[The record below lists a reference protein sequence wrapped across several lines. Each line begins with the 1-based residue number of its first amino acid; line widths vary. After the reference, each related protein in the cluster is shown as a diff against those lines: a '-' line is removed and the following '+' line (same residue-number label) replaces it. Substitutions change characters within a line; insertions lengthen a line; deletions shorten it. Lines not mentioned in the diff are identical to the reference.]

1 MTRPPGTHLSP
12 DEIDSW
18 LSGNLAREWQQH
30 LDQCQ
35 TCLERVRVERE
46 IVDQIATLPLMSPAD
61 GFSDRVMAS
70 VSVPDPF
77 SIRSLQAT
85 QRRLF
90 ATRRSLAIAASVT
103 LLILGSMA
111 GSIAWS
117 LANQETLASI
127 GNWLL
132 TAGGQVAWLSLRG
145 VASNVIEQPWYTG
158 IRSLLENPGRLAVA
172 SALAT
177 TVYLAGVL
185 ALRRLLALPTQQVA
199 HASI

>member
-18 LSGNLAREWQQH
+18 LAGNLAREWQQH

-35 TCLERVRVERE
+35 TCLDRVRIERE

-61 GFSDRVMAS
+61 GFADRVMAS

-77 SIRSLQAT
+77 SIRSFQAT

-90 ATRRSLAIAASVT
+90 ATRKSLAIAASLT
-103 LLILGSMA
+103 LLILGSMG

-117 LANQETLASI
+117 LANQDTLASI
-127 GNWLL
+127 GNWLV
-132 TAGGQVAWLSLRG
+132 TAGGQVAWLSIRG
-145 VASNVIEQPWYTG
+145 AASNLIEQPWYSSF
-158 IRSLLENPGRLAVA
+158 RSLLENPGRLAVG

-177 TVYLAGVL
+177 TVYLTGVL
-185 ALRRLLALPTQQVA
+185 VLRRLLALPTQQAA

>member
-30 LDQCQ
+30 LDRCQ
-35 TCLERVRVERE
+35 TCLERVRIERE

-90 ATRRSLAIAASVT
+90 ATRRSLAIAASVA

-117 LANQETLASI
+117 LANQETLASF

-132 TAGGQVAWLSLRG
+132 SAGGQVAWLSLRG

-177 TVYLAGVL
+177 TVYLVGVL

>member
-35 TCLERVRVERE
+35 TCLERVRIERE

-70 VSVPDPF
+70 VSVSDPF

-117 LANQETLASI
+117 LANQETLAAI

-177 TVYLAGVL
+177 TVYLVGVL

>member
-1 MTRPPGTHLSP
+1 MTRPLGTHLSP

-35 TCLERVRVERE
+35 TCLERVRIERE

-61 GFSDRVMAS
+61 GFSDRIMAS

-77 SIRSLQAT
+77 TIRYLQAT

-90 ATRRSLAIAASVT
+90 ATRRSLAIAASLT
-103 LLILGSMA
+103 LLILGSMG

-158 IRSLLENPGRLAVA
+158 VRSLLENPGRMAVA

-177 TVYLAGVL
+177 TVYLIGVL

>member
-35 TCLERVRVERE
+35 SCLERARIERE

-61 GFSDRVMAS
+61 GFSERVMAS

-85 QRRLF
+85 RRRLF
-90 ATRRSLAIAASVT
+90 ATRRSLAVAASLT
-103 LLILGSMA
+103 LLILGSMG

-132 TAGGQVAWLSLRG
+132 TAGGQMAWLSLRG

-158 IRSLLENPGRLAVA
+158 VRSLLENPGRLAVA

-177 TVYLAGVL
+177 TVYLIGVL

>member
-35 TCLERVRVERE
+35 TCLERVRIERE
-46 IVDQIATLPLMSPAD
+46 IVDQIGTLPLMSPAAD
-61 GFSDRVMAS
+61 FADRVMAS
-70 VSVPDPF
+70 VAVPDPF

-90 ATRRSLAIAASVT
+90 ATRRSLAIAASLT
-103 LLILGSMA
+103 LLVLGSMG

-117 LANQETLASI
+117 LANQETIASI
-127 GNWLL
+127 GNWLV

-145 VASNVIEQPWYTG
+145 VASNLIEQPWYSSL
-158 IRSLLENPGRLAVA
+158 RSLLESPGRLAIG

-177 TVYLAGVL
+177 TVYLIGVL

-199 HASI
+199 HAGI

>member
-35 TCLERVRVERE
+35 TCLERVRIERE
-46 IVDQIATLPLMSPAD
+46 IVDQIATLPLMSPAE

-85 QRRLF
+85 RRRLF
-90 ATRRSLAIAASVT
+90 ATRRSLAIAASLA
-103 LLILGSMA
+103 LLILGSMG

-117 LANQETLASI
+117 LANQETLASV

-158 IRSLLENPGRLAVA
+158 FRSLLENPGRLAVA
-172 SALAT
+172 SGLAT
-177 TVYLAGVL
+177 TVYLIGVL

>member
-18 LSGNLAREWQQH
+18 LSGNLAQEWQQH
-30 LDQCQ
+30 LDDCQ

-46 IVDQIATLPLMSPAD
+46 IVDQIGTLPLMSPTD
-61 GFSDRVMAS
+61 GFADRVMAS
-70 VSVPDPF
+70 VSIPDPF

-90 ATRRSLAIAASVT
+90 ATRRSLAVAASLI
-103 LLILGSMA
+103 LLVLGSMG

-117 LANQETLASI
+117 LANQETIASF

-132 TAGGQVAWLSLRG
+132 TAGGQMAWLSLRG
-145 VASNVIEQPWYTG
+145 VASNLIEQPWYSSL
-158 IRSLLENPGRLAVA
+158 RSLVESPGRLAIG

-177 TVYLAGVL
+177 TVYLIGLL

-199 HASI
+199 HASV

>member
-35 TCLERVRVERE
+35 TCLERARIERE
-46 IVDQIATLPLMSPAD
+46 IVDQIGTLPLMSPAD
-61 GFSDRVMAS
+61 GFADRVMAS
-70 VSVPDPF
+70 VAVPDPF

-85 QRRLF
+85 RRRLF
-90 ATRRSLAIAASVT
+90 ATKRSVAIAASLT
-103 LLILGSMA
+103 LLILGSMS

-117 LANQETLASI
+117 LANQETIASI

-145 VASNVIEQPWYTG
+145 VASNLIEQPWYSSL
-158 IRSLLENPGRLAVA
+158 RSILESPGRMAVG

-177 TVYLAGVL
+177 TVYLICVL
-185 ALRRLLALPTQQVA
+185 ALRRLLALPTQRVA
-199 HASI
+199 HVGI

>member
-35 TCLERVRVERE
+35 SCLERARIERE
-46 IVDQIATLPLMSPAD
+46 IVDQIATLPLMNPAD

-85 QRRLF
+85 RRRLF
-90 ATRRSLAIAASVT
+90 ATRRSLAVAASLT
-103 LLILGSMA
+103 LLILGSMG

-132 TAGGQVAWLSLRG
+132 TAGGQMAWLSLRG

-158 IRSLLENPGRLAVA
+158 VRSLLENPGRLAVA

-177 TVYLAGVL
+177 TVYLIGVL